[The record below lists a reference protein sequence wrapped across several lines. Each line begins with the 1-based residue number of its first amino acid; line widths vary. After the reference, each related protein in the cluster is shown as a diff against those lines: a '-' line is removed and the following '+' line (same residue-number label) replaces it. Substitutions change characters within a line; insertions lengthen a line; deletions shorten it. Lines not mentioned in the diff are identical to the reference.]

1 MRRRAALQPSLK
13 SVAAHLA
20 SLNTCRLFGGRTF
33 KVNHHAPAADAPA
46 IPQKCGGALGIPE
59 LTPPNRRQTIR
70 VRNRG
75 NKKRWMIS
83 EKEVKC
89 ST

>member
-46 IPQKCGGALGIPE
+46 IPQKCGGAFGIPE
-59 LTPPNRRQTIR
+59 LTPPIRRQDFQRKNT
-70 VRNRG
+70 
-75 NKKRWMIS
+75 KKLCFQQG
-83 EKEVKC
+83 KEDC
-89 ST
+89 NSWEE

>member
-46 IPQKCGGALGIPE
+46 IPQKSGGALGIPE

-70 VRNRG
+70 VRKRG

-83 EKEVKC
+83 EKGVKC
-89 ST
+89 FT